1 MLKYWRWLLVL
12 ASLLIVVIWIAWWV
26 SLGAPSTYEI
36 CSDARAPYNCENYN
50 ILFYSAWAFA
60 KAADHWSALIT
71 AVATGMIGI
80 FTYTLYRATT
90 GLVESAKIQSDDMKR
105 SIVASENSATAPM
118 AQADIAKKALTDIE
132 RPYLFIIN
140 VGSLTI
146 QEFYDFD
153 DGEVG

>member
-1 MLKYWRWLLVL
+1 M
-12 ASLLIVVIWIAWWV
+12 
-26 SLGAPSTYEI
+26 
-36 CSDARAPYNCENYN
+36 
-50 ILFYSAWAFA
+50 
-60 KAADHWSALIT
+60 IT

-105 SIVASENSATAPM
+105 SIVASENSATAAM

-140 VGSLTI
+140 VGSL
-146 QEFYDFD
+146 
-153 DGEVG
+153 